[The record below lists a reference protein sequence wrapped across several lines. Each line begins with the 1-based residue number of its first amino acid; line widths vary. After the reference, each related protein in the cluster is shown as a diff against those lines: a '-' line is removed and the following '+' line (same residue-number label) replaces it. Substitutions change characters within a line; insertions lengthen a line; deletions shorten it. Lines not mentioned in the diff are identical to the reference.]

1 MSDVIDYSNSQ
12 LEFEDLKIG
21 EATAHIIA
29 AASIVEELEG
39 ELPEV
44 KETVRKY
51 VDAWISYLVPIE
63 YVPGMA
69 EVVGSKINKKIT
81 QVFPEIS
88 EDELAETLELAIDMK
103 RNLDNNQI
111 PEYYKEFEVRTE
123 KMLRILGIDLSDV
136 KVFLDVDLHKR
147 LVRLVSILSIAIGIS
162 SVWDPKWIVEYQ

>member
-1 MSDVIDYSNSQ
+1 MSDVVDYSNSH
-12 LEFEDLKIG
+12 LEFQDLKIG

-44 KETVRKY
+44 KDTVRRY

-69 EVVGSKINKKIT
+69 EVIGSKINKKLT
-81 QVFPEIS
+81 QIFPEIN
-88 EDELAETLELAIDMK
+88 EDEFAETLELTIDMK

-111 PEYYKEFEVRTE
+111 PEYYREFEVRTE
-123 KMLRILGIDLSDV
+123 KILRTLGIDLSDI
-136 KVFLDVDLHKR
+136 KAFLDVDLHKR
-147 LVRLVSILSIAIGIS
+147 LVRLVAILSIAIGIS
-162 SVWDPKWIVEYQ
+162 SVWDPKWIVGYQ

>member
-1 MSDVIDYSNSQ
+1 MSEVLDFSNSE
-12 LEFEDLKIG
+12 LEFENLKIG

-44 KETVRKY
+44 KDTVRRY

-69 EVVGSKINKKIT
+69 EVIGNKINRKIT
-81 QVFPEIS
+81 QIFPEIS
-88 EDELAETLELAIDMK
+88 EEEFAETLEMTIDVK

-111 PEYYKEFEVRTE
+111 PEYYREFEVRAE
-123 KMLRILGIDLSDV
+123 KVLRVLGIDLNDI
-136 KVFLDVDLHKR
+136 KAFLDSDLHKK
-147 LVRLVSILSIAIGIS
+147 LLRLVSILSIAIAIS
-162 SVWDPKWIVEYQ
+162 SVWDTKWTVEYQ